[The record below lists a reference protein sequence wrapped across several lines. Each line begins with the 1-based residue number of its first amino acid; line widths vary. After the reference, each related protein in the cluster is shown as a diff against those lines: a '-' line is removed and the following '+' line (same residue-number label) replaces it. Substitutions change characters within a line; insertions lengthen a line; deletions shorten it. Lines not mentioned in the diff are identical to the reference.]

1 MVGIS
6 DTVVDLL
13 AVKEARS
20 RVWETRGIGV
30 TKADTGRVVRAFLA
44 GDSNVE
50 GRVVV
55 EAFFVSLGG
64 TSEVLDALEIE
75 SRILWNFRL
84 VVLSATAILDE
95 VDVLTNLGEFVER

>member
-1 MVGIS
+1 M
-6 DTVVDLL
+6 DLL
-13 AVKEARS
+13 AVEEARS
-20 RVWETRGIGV
+20 RDWETRGTGV
-30 TKADTGRVVRAFLA
+30 TKADTGRLVRAFLA

-55 EAFFVSLGG
+55 EAFFVSTCG

-84 VVLSATAILDE
+84 VVLSATVILN
-95 VDVLTNLGEFVER
+95 VMDVLSNLGDFVEV